1 MGLLT
6 PDTGTII
13 WTLIGFLITFLILRK
28 FAWKPI
34 LKALKERDNSIAN
47 ALKAAEKAKQ
57 EISRL
62 EADNERIMAEARLE
76 RDKIIK
82 EAREIKESLIND
94 AKDQAKIESKK
105 MIEEARQS
113 INNEKTAAI
122 NELKKQVADFS
133 VDIAEIILSHELSDP
148 QKQKDLVDR
157 NLNDIRFI

>member
-47 ALKAAEKAKQ
+47 ALKAADKAKQ

-82 EAREIKESLIND
+82 EARDIKESMIND
-94 AKDQAKIESKK
+94 AKDLAKIESKK
-105 MIEEARQS
+105 MIEEARES
-113 INNEKTAAI
+113 ITSEKTAAI
-122 NELKKQVADFS
+122 NELKKQVAEFS
-133 VDIAEIILSHELSDP
+133 VDIAEKILSHELSDP

-157 NLNDIRFI
+157 TLNDIRFI

>member
-82 EAREIKESLIND
+82 EASEIKESLIND

-133 VDIAEIILSHELSDP
+133 VDIAEKILSHELSDP

>member
-47 ALKAAEKAKQ
+47 ALKAADKAKQ

-82 EAREIKESLIND
+82 EAREI
-94 AKDQAKIESKK
+94 
-105 MIEEARQS
+105 
-113 INNEKTAAI
+113 
-122 NELKKQVADFS
+122 
-133 VDIAEIILSHELSDP
+133 
-148 QKQKDLVDR
+148 R
-157 NLNDIRFI
+157 NP